1 MGLTF
6 LFGRGRLVK
15 SIRLT
20 TTKGLTVTRFRKT
33 NLTLPAEVREKFG
46 TLGKSERN
54 DYITALRNA
63 GWTLQ
68 AISEATGITRE
79 RVRQIVVNTSPA
91 IFHDN
96 IPLPPL
102 FPEKQKPT
110 YVEPSAETLRRLREL
125 QPLAAQ
131 VRGKSPAYR
140 AEGEEFSR
148 LLNYASTVEGVTIYR
163 LAKRLG
169 VTPASIRFRLARY
182 GYLPSLSGDNASYR
196 LLKSKS

>member
-1 MGLTF
+1 
-6 LFGRGRLVK
+6 
-15 SIRLT
+15 
-20 TTKGLTVTRFRKT
+20 
-33 NLTLPAEVREKFG
+33 LPAEVREKFG

-68 AISEATGITRE
+68 AISEATEITRE
-79 RVRQIVVNTSPA
+79 RVRQIVANTKPA
-91 IFHDN
+91 IVYDN

-102 FPEKQKPT
+102 FPEKEKPT

>member
-1 MGLTF
+1 M
-6 LFGRGRLVK
+6 
-15 SIRLT
+15 
-20 TTKGLTVTRFRKT
+20 RFQKT
-33 NLTLPAEVREKFG
+33 NLTLPSDVREKFG

-68 AISEATGITRE
+68 AISEATDITRE
-79 RVRQIVVNTSPA
+79 RVRQIVATTSPA
-91 IFHDN
+91 LIHED
-96 IPLPPL
+96 IPLPPVVY
-102 FPEKQKPT
+102 EKPKPV
-110 YVEPSAETLRRLREL
+110 YVEPSAETLAMLITLR
-125 QPLAAQ
+125 PLAAQ
-131 VRGKSPAYR
+131 VRGTSPAYR

-148 LLNYASTVEGVTIYR
+148 LLNHAHTVEGVTIYR

-182 GYLPSLSGDNASYR
+182 GYLPPLGGDSDSYR